1 MNESRTMKYN
11 ERSKYTT
18 DVYEY
23 TTIQRM
29 KLENHYQEMLCSNLS
44 ICIPAKFIRKSI
56 KLLNK
61 NPVFQSFLTLFFQV
75 II

>member
-11 ERSKYTT
+11 ERSEYTT

-29 KLENHYQEMLCSNLS
+29 KLQNHYQEMLCSNL
-44 ICIPAKFIRKSI
+44 
-56 KLLNK
+56 
-61 NPVFQSFLTLFFQV
+61 
-75 II
+75 